1 MLVYVYGFVRVCS
14 EGGFHG
20 KESDVQL
27 FGNWEERNRIMYFDY
42 SETFD
47 NMSMEGIIGD
57 TDANGNTKLDEQEF
71 MQKMR
76 ESKDMEHDVFGL
88 IQAGDYH
95 VQYEPFAKCV
105 N

>member
-1 MLVYVYGFVRVCS
+1 MLGYVYGFVRVCS
-14 EGGFHG
+14 ESDRYG

-57 TDANGNTKLDEQEF
+57 TDANGNTKQDEQEF
-71 MQKMR
+71 MQK
-76 ESKDMEHDVFGL
+76 
-88 IQAGDYH
+88 
-95 VQYEPFAKCV
+95 KCV
-105 N
+105 KARIWNMMCSGLYRQVIIMSSMSHLLNV